1 MEFIDTSSSWLFSM
15 PAVPDLMQP
24 RTALRAAMHE
34 RTLDKDPQAFPGHE
48 VAAAFDPVLMQ
59 TLAGGN
65 SSICRIPDFALPMQ
79 PKLLKQI
86 NSFNNKEE
94 LLAFVASCQ
103 FILDPINLVTCVYRL
118 ARMFYNLHNETKKKW
133 RLELCQSSTFQLLL
147 RTIQSQLLKAQL
159 LLLHNSYDLKGLDA
173 RCVSNLIWAVVKLEL
188 AMEPGSLGTELVL
201 NVSPLVIKLLP
212 QSSSQGLANLLWA
225 YAKLPV
231 PPVDVMMSIILRMTL
246 LLTTD
251 DSSSQ
256 FDAQALSNSV
266 WALAHTK
273 SRMLDMEAVSG
284 SVGCVLKFLE
294 TVAATAS
301 QMLRNLHGRMELNQ
315 LHAFLLSAEQ
325 KFSCQA
331 LVNIA
336 WSFATILGEQSTT
349 NVYIRELLN
358 CIRKE
363 AILRLRA
370 TAAVLQQGES
380 WIYRIPGGFNEQA
393 LSNIVYA
400 FEKAQVLDREL
411 LRWVFSVAALRLDR
425 KDAPPTFKPQELCT
439 LLRAAHFGI
448 AEPWQFLA
456 NLMKV
461 VHGMPWI
468 INTWS
473 PNEMNELTK
482 AFNFLRQYTALQSAQ
497 QSAPL
502 EAMHMNLV
510 GMSESMDIPQANNVL
525 IDAASFRP
533 PLASGVLVDPRRIN
547 ARANMG

>member
-15 PAVPDLMQP
+15 PAVPDLVQP
-24 RTALRAAMHE
+24 PPVLRASLHDRALE
-34 RTLDKDPQAFPGHE
+34 KDPQAFPTSE
-48 VAAAFDPVLMQ
+48 VAATFDPVLMQ
-59 TLAGGN
+59 SIAGAN
-65 SSICRIPDFALPMQ
+65 MTICRIPDFALPMQ

-94 LLAFVASCQ
+94 LLSFVASCQ

-118 ARMFYNLHNETKKKW
+118 ARMFCNLHNETKKKW

-159 LLLHNSYDLKGLDA
+159 LLLHNNYDLKGLDA

-231 PPVDVMMSIILRMTL
+231 PPVDVMMAIILRMTL
-246 LLTTD
+246 LLTSD
-251 DSSSQ
+251 DSSAQ

-284 SVGCVLKFLE
+284 TVGCVLKFLE
-294 TVAATAS
+294 AVAATAS
-301 QMLRNLHGRMELNQ
+301 QMLRNLHSRVELNQ

-336 WSFATILGEQSTT
+336 WSFATILGEQSTS
-349 NVYIRELLN
+349 NVFIRELLN

-425 KDAPPTFKPQELCT
+425 KDAPPSFKPQELCT

-448 AEPWQFLA
+448 AEPWQFLS

-482 AFNFLRQYTALQSAQ
+482 AFNFLRQYTALQNVQ
-497 QSAPL
+497 QSAPI
-502 EAMHMNLV
+502 EAMNLMGLHDPV
-510 GMSESMDIPQANNVL
+510 DLPLQNSVLLDASLRAPIANGL
-525 IDAASFRP
+525 
-533 PLASGVLVDPRRIN
+533 LVDTRRMN